1 MSAVGD
7 AAGPADPGSMD
18 LGGVLRRLRRGRGL
32 AQRDLLQ
39 PLHLGSHS
47 AIVDYESG
55 RRIPPEAVVRD
66 YERLFGLEPGTLVRM
81 REQALA
87 ARAAAEAR
95 SAEQARDDTGSAAG
109 TTTGLAGVSGADPL
123 ALPRPRQLPPAAEH
137 FTGRTGELTRL
148 DRLLRE
154 REGTAP
160 VVISAVSGM
169 GGIGKTTLAVYWAH
183 QARDSF
189 LDGDLYIDLQGFHPS
204 GRPVAPEDAVGRF
217 LTALGVAEDRMPAT
231 LDERTA
237 LYRTLMA
244 DRSMLVLLD
253 NARDADQVRPLLPAS
268 DWCRVL
274 ITSRSRLS
282 GLAVREGAQR
292 ISLDILS
299 LRESVQLLRR
309 AIGPRAAEEPGATA
323 ALAELCGLHPLALRI
338 AAERIA
344 TDWSASVR
352 DAVEELERS
361 PRLGALAVDDDESTA
376 VRAVFSWSYQTLPA
390 PTRRLFRLLG
400 LHDGPDLPLA
410 ACAALAGLGNAETR
424 LLLGQLVD
432 AHLVEQPAHDRYGV
446 HDLLR
451 LFAHERALDEETEEG
466 RTEAAFRIGSWYLH
480 SACAARVALDPHLP
494 PMEPSPAKLPVEP
507 MSFDDDADALAWCET
522 ERANFT
528 ATALTAAAY
537 ELHEIGW
544 KLPTALFPFFDLRRH
559 YGDWITTHKS
569 AAASAHAAGDPE
581 AEGKVLCN
589 LGSAYRPMRRFG
601 EAVENYERALALF
614 GEAGWRM
621 GEGKALG
628 NLAATHADAGDNEK
642 AITVGQAAL
651 AVFEELGDEY
661 GQALCLSNLGN
672 SYVRRARNEDAVAAQ
687 ARARILFD
695 HLGDQR
701 GIGRTLA
708 GTGSALAGL
717 GRFEEALD
725 SLTAAVDAFVAVAD
739 QHEQATALA
748 DTADVYAA
756 LGRRDEADRAVR
768 RAAEMFQAL
777 GEHWMVAEIRA
788 RLRP

>member
-1 MSAVGD
+1 MSAGGEPSG
-7 AAGPADPGSMD
+7 AAD

-55 RRIPPEAVVRD
+55 RRIPPEAVLRD
-66 YERLFGLEPGTLVRM
+66 YERLFGLEPGTLTRL
-81 REQALA
+81 RDRALA

-95 SAEQARDDTGSAAG
+95 SAEQARDDTGSTEA
-109 TTTGLAGVSGADPL
+109 TTGPAAEYLAP
-123 ALPRPRQLPPAAEH
+123 PRPRQLPPAAEH
-137 FTGRTGELTRL
+137 FTGRTGELARL
-148 DRLLRE
+148 DRLLRD
-154 REGTAP
+154 RDGIAP

-169 GGIGKTTLAVYWAH
+169 GGIGKTTLAVHWAH
-183 QARDSF
+183 QAREGF
-189 LDGDLYIDLQGFHPS
+189 TDGDLYIDLQGFHPS
-204 GRPVAPEDAVGRF
+204 GRPVAPEDALGRF
-217 LTALGVAEDRMPAT
+217 LAALGVAEDRMPAT
-231 LDERTA
+231 LDERAA

-244 DRSMLVLLD
+244 DRNMLVLLD
-253 NARDADQVRPLLPAS
+253 NARDANQVRPLLPAAPA
-268 DWCRVL
+268 CRVL

-299 LRESVQLLRR
+299 LRESVQLLRH
-309 AIGPRAAEEPGATA
+309 AIGARAAEEPGATA

-344 TDWSASVR
+344 ADRSASVR
-352 DAVEELERS
+352 DAVEELHHA
-361 PRLGALAVDDDESTA
+361 PRLGALAVDDDDSTA
-376 VRAVFSWSYQTLPA
+376 VRAVFSWSYRTLPTPA
-390 PTRRLFRLLG
+390 RRLFRLLG
-400 LHDGPDLPLA
+400 LHDGPDLPLP
-410 ACAALAGLGNAETR
+410 ACAALAGLGRTETG
-424 LLLGQLVD
+424 LLLSQLVD
-432 AHLVEQPAHDRYGV
+432 AHLVEQPSHDRYGV

-451 LFAHERALDEETEEG
+451 LFAHERALDEETLNG
-466 RTEAAFRIGSWYLH
+466 RSDAVFRIGAWYLH

-494 PMEPSPAKLPVEP
+494 PLEPPTVKLPVET
-507 MSFDDDADALAWCET
+507 MTFADEAAALSWCEA
-522 ERANFT
+522 ERANLT
-528 ATALTAAAY
+528 ATALTAATY

-569 AAASAHAAGDPE
+569 AAAAAHAAGDAE

-589 LGSAYRPMRRFG
+589 LGSAYRPMRRFA
-601 EAVENYERALALF
+601 EAAENYERALALF
-614 GEAGWRM
+614 REAGWRM

-628 NLAATHADAGDNEK
+628 NLAATHADAGDNEE

-672 SYVRRARNEDAVAAQ
+672 SYVRKERNEDAVDAQ
-687 ARARILFD
+687 TRARLLFD

-717 GRFEEALD
+717 GRFEEALEN
-725 SLTAAVDAFVAVAD
+725 LAAAVEAFVAVAD
-739 QHEQATALA
+739 QHEQATTLA
-748 DTADVYAA
+748 DTAEVYAA
-756 LGRRDEADRAVR
+756 LGRADEADRAVR
-768 RAAEMFQAL
+768 RATEMFQAL
-777 GEHWMVAEIRA
+777 GEHWMVAELRA
-788 RLRP
+788 RVRP